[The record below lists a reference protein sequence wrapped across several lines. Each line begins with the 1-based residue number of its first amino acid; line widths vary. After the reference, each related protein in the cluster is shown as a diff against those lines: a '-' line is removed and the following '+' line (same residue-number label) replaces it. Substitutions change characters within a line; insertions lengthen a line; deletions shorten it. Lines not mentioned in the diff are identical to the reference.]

1 MRSPS
6 LTVVFAL
13 VCGLGFA
20 QQTQFPTDPKTGRAI
35 GAKEMTPEQLRERI
49 DKNTK
54 MLIIDVR
61 DPDEFEKETIKGAIN
76 IPLPQL
82 EPKLKDIPKDTTLVF
97 T

>member
-1 MRSPS
+1 MRSLF
-6 LTVVFAL
+6 LTAALMFVGVFAF
-13 VCGLGFA
+13 G

-35 GAKEMTPEQLRERI
+35 GAKEITPEQLRQHI

-61 DPDEFEKETIKGAIN
+61 DPEEFERDTIKGAIN
-76 IPLPQL
+76 IPLPQVQAR
-82 EPKLKDIPKDTTLVF
+82 LKDIPKDTTLVF